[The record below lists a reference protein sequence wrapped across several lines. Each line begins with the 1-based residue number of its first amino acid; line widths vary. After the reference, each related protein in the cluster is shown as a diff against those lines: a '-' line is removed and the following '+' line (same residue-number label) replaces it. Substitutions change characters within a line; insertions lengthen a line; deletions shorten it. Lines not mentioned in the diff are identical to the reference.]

1 MTLFGYPLLAFLA
14 AFNALLPASLLALHQ
29 QGFMDAAASGFGR
42 SFIVWL
48 SLFTCLALLVKAAK
62 YLSLEQPTRRQIA
75 TKVSLTDTLCLL
87 LLALALLVPV
97 ALFSWL
103 ICSLCC
109 LVWLARS
116 STATKAARLRR
127 AAALLLLSIA
137 AREPITQVLLHSF
150 SAEILGFDTWLSGLL
165 LAGDEQFSLR
175 GNTINHQDGFSLVI
189 LTGCSAFTD
198 LSLALLLW
206 LTAMLWL
213 HQRLRWQDSYRIVL
227 ITLLILATNATRL
240 ALMATG
246 EQLYRFL
253 HDDFGAQL
261 FDLLV
266 LVWPLVNIRRYRKN
280 HPIKTNTKAHKPN
293 PRPAFKVQL
302 AAPKLS
308 LFSLFIGLLVAP
320 YLRFSSQ
327 PNEAVVASER
337 LALDIAW
344 LSKIGEFKPTNQGDY
359 LVEGFAHRQCRGSIA
374 LMPLLRNE
382 EGLHMLANMAAR
394 VSPGTASTDSGV
406 IYRGKL
412 YPHYPKLAVLSAD
425 IESRF
430 KQLLP
435 VTLASGQV
443 PTQRP
448 LAYMEFGPCKL
459 AQSIATTQLE
469 PIERL
474 KLPRNLQRF
483 SF

>member
-1 MTLFGYPLLAFLA
+1 MTSYGYPLLAFIA
-14 AFNALLPASLLALHQ
+14 AFNALLPASLSSVQQ
-29 QGFMDAAASGFGR
+29 QGVIAAATSGFGR

-62 YLSLEQPTRRQIA
+62 NPSIKQPKAPQTA
-75 TKVSLTDTLCLL
+75 TKASQADALYLL
-87 LLALALLVPV
+87 LLTLALLVPV

-103 ICSLCC
+103 ICALCC
-109 LVWLARS
+109 LVWLGRCRAV
-116 STATKAARLRR
+116 TKAARLQR

-137 AREPITQVLLHSF
+137 AREPITQLLLHSF

-165 LAGDEQFSLR
+165 LAADEQFSLR
-175 GNTINHQDGFSLVI
+175 GNTINHQNGFSLVI

-213 HQRLRWQDSYRIVL
+213 HQRLHWRDVYRIAL
-227 ITLLILATNATRL
+227 ITLLILATNASRL

-253 HDDFGAQL
+253 HDEFGAEL

-266 LVWPLVNIRRYRKN
+266 LVWPLINIRRQR
-280 HPIKTNTKAHKPN
+280 PNTPTQAN
-293 PRPAFKVQL
+293 NIANEAGPRLAFKL
-302 AAPKLS
+302 PPLKRLS
-308 LFSLFIGLLVAP
+308 WFTLFIGLLLAP
-320 YLRFSSQ
+320 YLRFSNQLHEPSTI
-327 PNEAVVASER
+327 ASGR

-382 EGLHMLANMAAR
+382 EGLHMLANVTAR
-394 VSPGTASTDSGV
+394 VSPGMDSTNSGV
-406 IYRGKL
+406 IYRGKI

-425 IESRF
+425 IEARF
-430 KQLLP
+430 KQLLTFSAANKQAA
-435 VTLASGQV
+435 VK
-443 PTQRP
+443 RP
-448 LAYMEFGPCKL
+448 LAYMEFGHCKL
-459 AQSIATTQLE
+459 AVGIANAQLAA
-469 PIERL
+469 IEQL
-474 KLPRNLQRF
+474 KLPRNLQKL